1 MFGKWEYT
9 SKKETGLFTVNKNRL
24 NKLQETAAVHRANL
38 QKNLEHRLEVA
49 RAKGDQALIRQLE
62 AEASYLSLNW
72 VD

>member
-1 MFGKWEYT
+1 M
-9 SKKETGLFTVNKNRL
+9 NKNRL

-62 AEASYLSLNW
+62 AEASYLSLS
-72 VD
+72 